1 MEKRARWKPNPRGQH
16 QIIGSGGESR
26 ADGDTLGSEKAESTE
41 SAAEAPKETAH
52 RLPRPATT
60 NIIMWF
66 LQVLFIFACFLGLFS
81 VISYLLRHYGS
92 AVKVYLIQTD
102 RVPRSSKD
110 SSWAKAERKRVLDL
124 ESIPDELK

>member
-1 MEKRARWKPNPRGQH
+1 MVLNALDAVGSKAVEGSTAG
-16 QIIGSGGESR
+16 GSGLRPRRQLAVALQHTISVMPG
-26 ADGDTLGSEKAESTE
+26 
-41 SAAEAPKETAH
+41 P
-52 RLPRPATT
+52 LPP
-60 NIIMWF
+60 NIMWF
-66 LQVLFIFACFLGLFS
+66 LQVFFIFACFLGLFS

-110 SSWAKAERKRVLDL
+110 SSWPKAERKRVLGL